1 MGAILHR
8 IVMKNFLKWY
18 HMSRDF
24 SEVRKPLKYLGE
36 QHLGR
41 DSKRKGSE
49 VSVFGMFKR

>member
-1 MGAILHR
+1 
-8 IVMKNFLKWY
+8 MKNFLKWY

-24 SEVRKPLKYLGE
+24 NEVRKPLKYLGE

-49 VSVFGMFKR
+49 VSVLGVFKR